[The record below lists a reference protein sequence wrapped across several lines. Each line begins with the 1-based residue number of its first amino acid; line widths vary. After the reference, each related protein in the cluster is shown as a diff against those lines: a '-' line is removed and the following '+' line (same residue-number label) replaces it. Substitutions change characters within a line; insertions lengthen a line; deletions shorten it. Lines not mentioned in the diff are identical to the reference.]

1 MQATTPMRPESADQV
16 AEAVRTAIVESR
28 RLDVTAGGTK
38 AGWGRP
44 TDADTRL
51 DLAGLAGGLL
61 YEPEELVLTAR
72 PGTPLAEIEA
82 LLAERRQHLAF
93 EPPDLSL
100 LFGCDAA
107 APRSNVGGTLAN
119 VGGTLGGAFFC
130 NLAGP
135 RRIKAGAARDH
146 ILGFQAVSGR
156 GECFKAGGRVV
167 KNVTGFDLSKLI
179 AGSFGTLA
187 AVTELT
193 VRALPAPEDSR
204 TVALF
209 GLSDPDGGRAMT
221 VALTSACDVSGAAH
235 LPAGIASASS
245 VPAIAAPTCSA
256 TLLRLEGPAR
266 SVASRAGEL
275 RGLLGPFGTPVVLDA
290 AESGAAWRE
299 IRDASFFVALPQHQV
314 WRLSVPPSAGA
325 DVVARIL
332 GRVAG
337 DAFYDWGGGLI
348 WLALDPDPEG
358 CEAVVRN
365 AVGISGGHATLL
377 RAPAEVRAR
386 VSVFQPQPPP
396 LAALTRRIKAAFDP
410 HQVLNPGRMYS
421 DV

>member
-1 MQATTPMRPESADQV
+1 MQAATPMRPESADQV

-28 RLDVTAGGTK
+28 RLDVIASGTK

-44 TDADTRL
+44 TDADARL
-51 DLAGLAGGLL
+51 DLAGLAGGVL
-61 YEPEELVLTAR
+61 YEPEELVLTAK

-93 EPPDLSL
+93 EPPDLSQ

-107 APRSNVGGTLAN
+107 APPSNA
-119 VGGTLGGAFFC
+119 GGTLGGAFLC

-204 TVALF
+204 TVVLF
-209 GLSDPDGGRAMT
+209 GLSDPDGSRAMAL
-221 VALTSACDVSGAAH
+221 ALTSACDVSGAAH

-245 VPAIAAPTCSA
+245 VPAIAASTGSA

-266 SVASRAGEL
+266 SVASRSREL
-275 RGLLGPFGTPVVLDA
+275 SVLLGPLGTPLVLEA
-290 AESGAAWRE
+290 PESGGAWRE
-299 IRDASFFVALPQHQV
+299 IRDAFFFVALPQHQV

-337 DAFYDWGGGLI
+337 EAFYDWGGGLI
-348 WLALDPDPEG
+348 WLALDPGVDA
-358 CEAVVRN
+358 CEAAVRG

-377 RAPAEVRAR
+377 RAPSEVRAR

-396 LAALTRRIKAAFDP
+396 LAALTRRIKDAFDP
-410 HQVLNPGRMYS
+410 HRVLNPGRMYA
-421 DV
+421 DI

>member
-1 MQATTPMRPESADQV
+1 MQATTPMRPESANQV

-51 DLAGLAGGLL
+51 DLAGLAGGVL

-100 LFGCDAA
+100 LFGCEAA
-107 APRSNVGGTLAN
+107 APPSNA
-119 VGGTLGGAFFC
+119 GGTLGGAFFC

-193 VRALPAPEDSR
+193 VRALPAPEDTR
-204 TVALF
+204 TVVLF

-221 VALTSACDVSGAAH
+221 IALTSACDVSGAAH

-245 VPAIAAPTCSA
+245 VPAIAAATCSA

-266 SVASRAGEL
+266 SVASRAREL
-275 RGLLGPFGTPVVLDA
+275 SGLLGQFGTLVVLDA

-299 IRDASFFVALPQHQV
+299 IRDASFFLALPQHQV

-332 GRVAG
+332 GRVG
-337 DAFYDWGGGLI
+337 GHAFYDWGGGLI
-348 WLALDPDPEG
+348 WLALDPGVDA
-358 CEAVVRN
+358 CEAVVRG
-365 AVGISGGHATLL
+365 AVGISSGHATLL
-377 RAPAEVRAR
+377 RAPTEVRAR
-386 VSVFQPQPPP
+386 VSVFQPQPPH
-396 LAALTRRIKAAFDP
+396 LAALTRRIKDAFDP
-410 HQVLNPGRMYS
+410 HQVLNPGRMYA

>member
-28 RLDVTAGGTK
+28 RLDVAAGGTK

-44 TDADTRL
+44 TEADTRL
-51 DLAGLAGGLL
+51 DLAGLAGGVL

-100 LFGCDAA
+100 LFGCGAA
-107 APRSNVGGTLAN
+107 APPSNA
-119 VGGTLGGAFFC
+119 GGTLGGAFFC

-193 VRALPAPEDSR
+193 VRALPAPEDTR
-204 TVALF
+204 TVVLF

-221 VALTSACDVSGAAH
+221 IALTSACDVSGAAH

-245 VPAIAAPTCSA
+245 VPAIAASTGSA

-266 SVASRAGEL
+266 SVASRARQL
-275 RGLLGPFGTPVVLDA
+275 SRLLDPFATPLVLDA
-290 AESGAAWRE
+290 AESAAAWRE

-332 GRVAG
+332 DRVAG
-337 DAFYDWGGGLI
+337 EAFYDWGGGLI
-348 WLALDPDPEG
+348 WLALDSGPEAG
-358 CEAVVRN
+358 EAAVRG

-396 LAALTRRIKAAFDP
+396 LAALTRRIKDAFDP
-410 HQVLNPGRMYS
+410 HQVLNPGRMYA